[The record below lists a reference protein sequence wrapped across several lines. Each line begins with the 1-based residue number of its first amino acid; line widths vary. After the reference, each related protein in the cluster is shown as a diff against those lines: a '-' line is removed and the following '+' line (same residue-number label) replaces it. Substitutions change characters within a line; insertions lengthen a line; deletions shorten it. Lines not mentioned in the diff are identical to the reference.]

1 MKGPG
6 AAVSGD
12 VFVHSVAL
20 MGTVVT
26 IQVMGRARD
35 EQVEDPRQAVTRALD
50 WFRQVEESCSR
61 FDPGSE
67 VMQLAERIGTAVPV
81 SAVLFHATEVALA
94 VAADS
99 DGAFD
104 PTIGR
109 RMAQRGFN
117 TNYRTG
123 QVIAS
128 AQQTRD
134 SVSFRDVL
142 LDPRRKTI
150 TLRQPLVL
158 DLGAVAKGLAIDLAA
173 RELSGFAS
181 YAIDAGGDL
190 FLAGRN
196 PHDQPWRVGIRHP
209 RDRERLLTSIRVTDR
224 AVCTSGD
231 YERPAPG
238 PAGGHHIIDPR
249 GGDPVDAMASV
260 TVVARTA
267 VLADALGTAAFVLGA
282 RDGMALLERH
292 GIDGVLVTSSLEQHA
307 TRGMYSDHDL
317 GLGAAAVLSG
327 DAAILHDTKGA
338 ADRRPDDPG
347 GARRSGRRART
358 PRARA
363 A

>member
-1 MKGPG
+1 MMRRR
-6 AAVSGD
+6 AAVTGD

-26 IQVMGRARD
+26 IQVIGRARD
-35 EQVEDPRQAVTRALD
+35 EQADDPRQAVTRALD

-67 VMQLAERIGTAVPV
+67 VMQLSERIGTAVPV

-104 PTIGR
+104 PTVGR

-128 AQQTRD
+128 AQDARE
-134 SVSFRDVL
+134 SVSFRDVR
-142 LDPRRKTI
+142 LDARRRAI

-173 RELSGFAS
+173 RELSGFAN

-209 RDRERLLTSIRVTDR
+209 RDRQRLLGSIRITDR

-231 YERPAPG
+231 YERTAPD
-238 PAGGHHIIDPR
+238 GGHHIIDPR
-249 GGDPVDAMASV
+249 SGDSVDAVASV

-282 RDGMALLERH
+282 RNGIALLERH
-292 GIDGVLVTSSLEQHA
+292 GIDGVLVTASLEQHA

-317 GLGAAAVLSG
+317 GPGATTALSG
-327 DAAILHDTKGA
+327 DAAILHDTEGA

-347 GARRSGRRART
+347 GARRSGRRPRT
-358 PRARA
+358 PRARPA
-363 A
+363 